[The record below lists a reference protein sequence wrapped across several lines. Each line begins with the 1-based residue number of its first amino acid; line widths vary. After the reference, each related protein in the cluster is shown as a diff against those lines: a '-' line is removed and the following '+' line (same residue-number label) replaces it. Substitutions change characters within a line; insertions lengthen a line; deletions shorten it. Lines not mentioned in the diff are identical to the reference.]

1 MYEVHTVHLPVQV
14 VFPRMETEH
23 RGTELASEGLAQ
35 GGAANGQKVKA
46 RQSETGQRQDL
57 RAPARLAGVNSDK
70 GRSGHRATVEKA
82 CSRFH

>member
-1 MYEVHTVHLPVQV
+1 
-14 VFPRMETEH
+14 METER

-35 GGAANGQKVKA
+35 GGDAANGQRVEA
-46 RQSETGQRQDL
+46 RQSETGLRQDL